1 VVDIKK
7 ENHSRA
13 FYHIL
18 VWPHENILFSTP
30 EIESDLTYEDCLE
43 ILKGILEGKTFLMNG
58 RERRSDRVTRYEV
71 YRTDRRLNIIAT
83 KDTSFVGK
91 SDYKLITSSGEKVT
105 RDLRR
110 IIERKETLLESPR
123 KAKAF
128 LSASFS
134 DEIDD
139 IISWFIEMMRSMN
152 IEVIWLKEKY
162 QARPTEEKIKEN
174 IGLCNCFVQIIT
186 RDITEKGKEAGWLG
200 NEIAWAKESSPGRNM
215 AIFVENGA
223 QATGLARVVADNLV
237 FHREKLQKDAP
248 KIIQYLND
256 LKERVCVPRG

>member
-1 VVDIKK
+1 MVDIKGK
-7 ENHSRA
+7 NQSRG

-43 ILKGILEGKTFLMNG
+43 ILRGILESKTFLLNG
-58 RERRSDRVTRYEV
+58 RERRSDRVKRYEV
-71 YRTDRRLNIIAT
+71 YRTDKRLRIIAT
-83 KDTSFVGK
+83 EDTSFVGK
-91 SDYKLITSSGEKVT
+91 SPYKLITSSGEKVT

-110 IIERKETLLESPR
+110 VIELKEPPLASVR
-123 KAKAF
+123 KARAF

-139 IISWFIEMMRSMN
+139 LITWFIEIMTSLK
-152 IEVIWLKEKY
+152 IEVVWLKKKY

-200 NEIAWAKESSPGRNM
+200 NEIAWAKESSPGKNM
-215 AIFVENGA
+215 AIFVENAA

-237 FHREKLQKDAP
+237 FHREKLQDDAP

-256 LKERVCVPRG
+256 LKERVSRT